1 MEELKTVL
9 MAHGA
14 RYPKLQI
21 QDAVKLI
28 YQNEFGGGHLI
39 RDRERFFSMLYREYD
54 SLTFDEGKPLTE
66 SIGNG
71 LVRVN
76 LCRLRRE
83 QLEPL
88 GERFIAFSVRH
99 QGSLPRFLEK
109 LEVLRALT
117 EEGVFAFGTEELE
130 EYLEAYAKAG
140 YPMVSHS
147 EVYRQCY
154 APAYRI
160 LPEDLWK
167 A

>member
-1 MEELKTVL
+1 MDALKAVL
-9 MAHGA
+9 KAHGV

-54 SLTFDEGKPLTE
+54 SLTRDETKPLTE

-99 QGSLPRFLEK
+99 QG
-109 LEVLRALT
+109 
-117 EEGVFAFGTEELE
+117 
-130 EYLEAYAKAG
+130 
-140 YPMVSHS
+140 
-147 EVYRQCY
+147 
-154 APAYRI
+154 I
-160 LPEDLWK
+160 LPPVSGKVGDLAGADRRRGLCLRHGRPGRVSGSLRK
-167 A
+167 GRLSHGFPQ

>member
-9 MAHGA
+9 KAHRA

-21 QDAVKLI
+21 QDAVKLL

-39 RDRERFFSMLYREYD
+39 QDRSRFFAMLYREYD
-54 SLTFDEGKPLTE
+54 SLTRDETKPLTE

-109 LEVLRALT
+109 LEILRALT
-117 EEGVFAFGTEELE
+117 EEGLFAFGTEELE
-130 EYLEAYAKAG
+130 QYLTAYAKAG

-167 A
+167 E

>member
-1 MEELKTVL
+1 MDALKAVL
-9 MAHGA
+9 KAHGA

-21 QDAVKLI
+21 QEAVKLI

-54 SLTFDEGKPLTE
+54 SLTFDQGKPLTE

-99 QGSLPRFLEK
+99 QG
-109 LEVLRALT
+109 
-117 EEGVFAFGTEELE
+117 
-130 EYLEAYAKAG
+130 
-140 YPMVSHS
+140 
-147 EVYRQCY
+147 
-154 APAYRI
+154 I
-160 LPEDLWK
+160 LPPVSGKVGDLAGADRRRGLCLRQGRIGGVSGSLRK
-167 A
+167 GRLSHGLPQ

>member
-9 MAHGA
+9 KAHGA

-21 QDAVKLI
+21 QDAVKLL

-39 RDRERFFSMLYREYD
+39 QDRSRFFAMLYREYD
-54 SLTFDEGKPLTE
+54 SLTRDETKPLTE

-117 EEGVFAFGTEELE
+117 EEGLFAFGTEELE
-130 EYLEAYAKAG
+130 QYLTAYAKAG

-160 LPEDLWK
+160 LPEDLRK